1 MRKTEVFLFG
11 AIVVL
16 LFALGV
22 VAWQYEDLQLK
33 NTFLEEENWLLK
45 ERNHMLKTALENSE
59 AQIEKIST
67 TIDTLRR
74 EQSRASKWN
83 KDLGGF

>member
-1 MRKTEVFLFG
+1 MRKTEVFLFV

-33 NTFLEEENWLLK
+33 NTFLEEENWFLR
-45 ERNHMLKTALENSE
+45 ERNHMLEITLENSE
-59 AQIEKIST
+59 VQIEEISNR
-67 TIDTLRR
+67 IDTLIE
-74 EQSRASKWN
+74 EQSAAVKWN
-83 KDLGGF
+83 KDAQF